1 MSFAHAVDDACTLQT
16 RKPALNESHVI
27 SVMLGGRGISAFA
40 SLELAM
46 TARPGMPW
54 PDGSRLV
61 DTRGVVRAVLV
72 PWVGGGAWCH
82 VFEKGGAK

>member
-1 MSFAHAVDDACTLQT
+1 MTILVAADF
-16 RKPALNESHVI
+16 
-27 SVMLGGRGISAFA
+27 SAGEWA
-40 SLELAM
+40 QWCLELAM

-61 DTRGVVRAVLV
+61 DMHGVVRAVLV

-82 VFEKGGAK
+82 VFEDGGRVQR